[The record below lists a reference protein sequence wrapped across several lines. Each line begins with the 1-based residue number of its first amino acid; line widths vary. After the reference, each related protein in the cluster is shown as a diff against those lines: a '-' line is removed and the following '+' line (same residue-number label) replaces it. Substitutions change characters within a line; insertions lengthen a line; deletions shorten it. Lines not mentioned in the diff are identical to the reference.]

1 MDAIDESCV
10 QAVVTEASLVAGE
23 GSDARYHLALTVGD
37 AHADGDVWI
46 DAYFFEYSSP
56 LLRSLVSVVPRSKEI
71 FENLR
76 KLNTSE
82 AKPFRGT
89 WEKSAKLYSMSS
101 RSSTVLAKRLPA
113 SRQQTKS
120 IWSRLQ
126 NDADGS
132 PAGLRRERNGWC

>member
-82 AKPFRGT
+82 AKP
-89 WEKSAKLYSMSS
+89 
-101 RSSTVLAKRLPA
+101 LPWDLGEVSEA
-113 SRQQTKS
+113 LLNVVKKQHS
-120 IWSRLQ
+120 IS
-126 NDADGS
+126 
-132 PAGLRRERNGWC
+132 